1 MLFIVLIKR
10 KKPYFYL
17 KLSSLINFNMN
28 QKSSKILGFPP
39 KHILE
44 EIGALNLVLD
54 EGLPFKK
61 LDHNILIATWNI
73 RAFGGLTEKWEAS
86 DSDSPKR
93 DLHSV
98 LAIAQIISRFD
109 IIAVQELK
117 GNLKAF
123 RHMLKLLGNHWSFI
137 LTDVSG
143 GNVGNDE
150 RIGFLFDTRK
160 VKLSGLACELVVPNK
175 KAEEIKEGAFHR
187 QFARTPYAVGFRV
200 EDKTFI
206 LVSAHVLYGKRVA
219 DREQELTAI
228 AKWLQQWASNMQ
240 SFDQSL
246 ILLGDFNIDRKG
258 DPRYEAFVSSGLS
271 VPENLWNVRRTLI
284 DNKTKFYTQIAW
296 FENQYK
302 IPQLSIRYLNGGV
315 FDFGPHI
322 MKNAGLSPFQLSWR
336 ISDHLPLWAE
346 FSTRD

>member
-1 MLFIVLIKR
+1 
-10 KKPYFYL
+10 
-17 KLSSLINFNMN
+17 MN
-28 QKSSKILGFPP
+28 KKSSKILSLAPEY
-39 KHILE
+39 ILE
-44 EIGALNLVLD
+44 EMEALNTVLD
-54 EGLPFKK
+54 KGLPFKK

-73 RAFGGLTEKWEAS
+73 RAFGGLTEKWEAE

-93 DLHSV
+93 DLHSIM
-98 LAIAQIISRFD
+98 AIAQIISRFD

-117 GNLKAF
+117 GDLKAF

-143 GNVGNDE
+143 GNEGNDE

-160 VKLSGLACELVVPNK
+160 VKLSGLACELVVPEQKDNN
-175 KAEEIKEGAFHR
+175 IKEGAFKR
-187 QFARTPYAVGFRV
+187 QFARTPYAVGFKV

-206 LVSAHVLYGKRVA
+206 LVSAHVLYGKKA
-219 DREQELTAI
+219 SDREGELTAI
-228 AKWLQQWASNMQ
+228 AEWLRDWASNMR

-246 ILLGDFNIDRKG
+246 ILLGDFNIDRRG
-258 DPRYEAFVSSGLS
+258 DPRYEAFVSTGLS
-271 VPENLWNVRRTLI
+271 VPEDLWDVRRTLI
-284 DNKTKFYTQIAW
+284 DNQTKFYSQIAW
-296 FENQYK
+296 FENQFK

-322 MKNAGLSPFQLSWR
+322 KKNKGLTPFQLSWR

-346 FSTRD
+346 FSTRVK